1 MLKELIQLQDRF
13 QPFLR
18 NRDYT
23 FIGPEDQSLLEPFMR
38 RANDLAPIVS
48 FNRELR
54 HFLNNRAA
62 AIQALEVLPAN
73 TPLRIYV
80 VDGTTEDFLFHD
92 TLENYCANHNIEFN
106 I

>member
-1 MLKELIQLQDRF
+1 MLEELIQLQNRF

-48 FNRELR
+48 IAREIR
-54 HFLNNRAA
+54 HFLNNREA
-62 AIQALEVLPAN
+62 AIQALGALPAD
-73 TPLRIYV
+73 TQLRIYV
-80 VDGTTEDFLFHD
+80 VDGRSDDILLLD
-92 TLENYCANHNIEFN
+92 TIENYCANNKIEFV